1 MEKLNVRFS
10 ESTKKAISSSAEA
23 YDLYDSMIARAAIN
37 IGLKAISEFNQDEK
51 VNFYDWIESN
61 QKA

>member
-10 ESTKKAISSSAEA
+10 ESTKKAITAGASC
-23 YDLYDSMIARAAIN
+23 YDLTDSIVARAALN
-37 IGLKAISEFNQDEK
+37 IGLKAISEFNHDEI
-51 VNFYDWIESN
+51 VNFYNWIEKN

>member
-10 ESTKKAISSSAEA
+10 ESTKKAITARAEA
-23 YDLYDSMIARAAIN
+23 YDLYDSIIARAALN

-51 VNFYDWIESN
+51 INFYDWIESN